1 MHRPSVRHA
10 SGAAEENGLA
20 MRMERVR
27 RWAAD
32 WANLLAF
39 AAFGCAIFLSLA
51 MFMPN
56 WLARTSWSRA
66 NRKNDF
72 ISVIDSPASYVWL
85 VSLCGL
91 VAFAVLAIG
100 LWRHS
105 ALAAALAAAAFAYA
119 AYVAGNF
126 WLGLSQGVVLL
137 DGSPTPE
144 MGPPRWTVHWPPLL
158 PLFLVAAIVGT
169 LSALALAV
177 AWMRQPGGT

>member
-1 MHRPSVRHA
+1 M
-10 SGAAEENGLA
+10 LL
-20 MRMERVR
+20 ERVR

-32 WANLLAF
+32 WADFLAL
-39 AAFGCAIFLSLA
+39 AAFGCAIFLLLG

-66 NRKNDF
+66 NRRNDF
-72 ISVIDSPASYVWL
+72 LSVIDSPASYVGL

-91 VAFAVLAIG
+91 VAFVFLAIG

-105 ALAAALAAAAFAYA
+105 ALAAVLAAAAFAYA
-119 AYVAGNF
+119 AYVEGNF
-126 WLGLSQGVVLL
+126 WQGLSQGVVLL

-144 MGPPRWTVHWPPLL
+144 MGPPRWMVHWPPLL
-158 PLFLVAAIVGT
+158 PFFFVAAVFGT

-177 AWMRQPGGT
+177 AWLRRPGGT